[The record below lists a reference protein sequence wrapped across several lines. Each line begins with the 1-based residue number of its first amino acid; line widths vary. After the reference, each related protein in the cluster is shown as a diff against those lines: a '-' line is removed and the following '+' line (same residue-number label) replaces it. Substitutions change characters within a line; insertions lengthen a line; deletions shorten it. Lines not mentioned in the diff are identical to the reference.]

1 MRPSPTPPRSSV
13 LVQSATFGD
22 VYGATTLP
30 GQPTT
35 TAAPVNRQHPD
46 DRAARDDR
54 MTIVAVCEAGGT
66 AASTTTS
73 LLLAATLPP
82 RIPGLR
88 GECDPSG
95 GDIAA
100 WAQLPAGPG
109 WSSAVSGTDRNW
121 SAIVDHT
128 QELPSGLR
136 VMTAP
141 ARPSQ
146 ARAAVIEAASGF
158 SAQMLDVAGSG
169 DDRRLRSTSSSTR
182 PVWARASQLTL
193 LLVRQATVSAQATV
207 ARVDRTIEALEV
219 LRSSSRQ
226 VGVVLIGGSPYPT
239 SEVSA
244 VLGVELF
251 GVLPEDAV
259 GAGLV
264 CGGWTVG
271 KRAARS
277 PLAKAAAPL
286 GARVVEAVYGRG
298 HRFEPSPVST
308 RSEGSVSR

>member
-1 MRPSPTPPRSSV
+1 
-13 LVQSATFGD
+13 
-22 VYGATTLP
+22 
-30 GQPTT
+30 
-35 TAAPVNRQHPD
+35 
-46 DRAARDDR
+46 

-73 LLLAATLPP
+73 LLLAAMLPRAYP
-82 RIPGLR
+82 AFVA
-88 GECDPSG
+88 ECDPSG

-100 WAQLPAGPG
+100 WAQLPAGRG
-109 WSSAVSGTDRNW
+109 WSSAVSSPDRNW
-121 SAIVDHT
+121 SAIVDHV

-158 SAQMLDVAGSG
+158 SALVSTMPEAVMIADCGRVELDAPIWG
-169 DDRRLRSTSSSTR
+169 
-182 PVWARASQLTL
+182 RASQLTL
-193 LLVRQATVSAQATV
+193 LILRQATVSAQATV

-219 LRSSSRQ
+219 LRISSRQ
-226 VGVVLIGGSPYPT
+226 VGVLLVGGAPY
-239 SEVSA
+239 SAHEVST

-277 PLAKAAAPL
+277 PLAKAARAL
-286 GARVVEAVYGRG
+286 GARVLEAVYGRG
-298 HRFEPSPVST
+298 HRFDPSTSAAVGDAVAT
-308 RSEGSVSR
+308 

>member
-1 MRPSPTPPRSSV
+1 
-13 LVQSATFGD
+13 
-22 VYGATTLP
+22 
-30 GQPTT
+30 
-35 TAAPVNRQHPD
+35 
-46 DRAARDDR
+46 
-54 MTIVAVCEAGGT
+54 MTVVAVCEAGGT
-66 AASTTTS
+66 SASTTTS
-73 LLLAATLPP
+73 LLLAAMLPREYP
-82 RIPGLR
+82 AFVA
-88 GECDPSG
+88 ECDPSG

-100 WAQLPAGPG
+100 WAQLPASPG

-146 ARAAVIEAASGF
+146 ARAAVIEGASGF
-158 SAQMLDVAGSG
+158 SALIATMPDAVMIADCGRVELD
-169 DDRRLRSTSSSTR
+169 
-182 PVWARASQLTL
+182 PPMWARAAQLTL
-193 LLVRQATVSAQATV
+193 LILRQATVSAQSTV

-219 LRSSSRQ
+219 LRSSCRQ
-226 VGVVLIGGSPYPT
+226 VGVVLIGGSPYPA
-239 SEVSA
+239 SEVST

-277 PLAKAAAPL
+277 PLAKAAATL
-286 GARVVEAVYGRG
+286 GAHVIEAVYGRG
-298 HRFEPSPVST
+298 HRFDPSTTSAPA
-308 RSEGSVSR
+308 EGSVTR

>member
-1 MRPSPTPPRSSV
+1 
-13 LVQSATFGD
+13 
-22 VYGATTLP
+22 
-30 GQPTT
+30 
-35 TAAPVNRQHPD
+35 
-46 DRAARDDR
+46 
-54 MTIVAVCEAGGT
+54 MTIVAVCEGGGT
-66 AASTTTS
+66 SASTTTS
-73 LLLAATLPP
+73 MLLAAMLPRQYP
-82 RIPGLR
+82 AFV

-95 GDIAA
+95 GDVAA
-100 WAQLPAGPG
+100 WAQLPVAPG
-109 WSSAVSGTDRNW
+109 WSTAVSGTDRNW

-158 SAQMLDVAGSG
+158 SPLISTMPEAVMIADCGRVELDA
-169 DDRRLRSTSSSTR
+169 
-182 PVWARASQLTL
+182 PVWARAAQLTL
-193 LLVRQATVSAQATV
+193 LLLRQATVSAQATV

-219 LRSSSRQ
+219 LRTSCRQ
-226 VGVVLIGGSPYPT
+226 VGVVLIGGSPYPA
-239 SEVSA
+239 SEVST

-286 GARVVEAVYGRG
+286 GAQVIEAVYGRG
-298 HRFEPSPVST
+298 HRFEPPPASAPADGST
-308 RSEGSVSR
+308 TDAVAR

>member
-1 MRPSPTPPRSSV
+1 V
-13 LVQSATFGD
+13 
-22 VYGATTLP
+22 
-30 GQPTT
+30 
-35 TAAPVNRQHPD
+35 
-46 DRAARDDR
+46 
-54 MTIVAVCEAGGT
+54 TIVAVCEAGGT

-73 LLLAATLPP
+73 LLLAATLPRAYP
-82 RIPGLR
+82 AFVA
-88 GECDPSG
+88 ECDPSG

-109 WSSAVSGTDRNW
+109 WSSVVSGTDRNW

-158 SAQMLDVAGSG
+158 STQISTLPEAVMIADCGRVELDA
-169 DDRRLRSTSSSTR
+169 
-182 PVWARASQLTL
+182 PIWARASQLTL
-193 LLVRQATVSAQATV
+193 LLLRQAPVSAQATV

-226 VGVVLIGGSPYPT
+226 VGVVLIGGSPYPAN
-239 SEVSA
+239 EVSA

-298 HRFEPSPVST
+298 HRFDPTPTSAPA
-308 RSEGSVSR
+308 EGSVPR